1 MKTYFSLLF
10 LLFLPVLA
18 VAGSGSKDSD
28 RGFSPTNIDS
38 SVSPA
43 KDFYQF
49 AVGSWLKN
57 NPIPDEWSSWGTF
70 EALYESNSKVVKEI
84 LESSAANTKA
94 PKGSNIQKVGDYY
107 FSGMDT
113 LKIEKA
119 GYTPVKPFLKNISD
133 IKTKDDLIK
142 ETAQIHLKVSQPFFW
157 FGAGVDGKN
166 SSMMIAQVGQGGL
179 GLPDRD
185 YYTNDDPRSKEI
197 REKYVLYMQNMFKL
211 IGRTEAAAKKDADKV
226 MEIETRLA
234 KASLTKVEMRDPVRN
249 YNKMSFDSL
258 KSIAPDFIW
267 SLYFKELGIKTPA
280 EFDINQPGFVKEVS
294 KMIKELPV
302 NDWKPYLTWNV
313 LRGSAAYLSS
323 AFVNEA
329 FNFNGK
335 FLSGAKVLRPR
346 WKRVMGAEDN
356 ALGEL
361 IGQLYIEKT
370 FPPEA
375 KERARNIVGNLLVS
389 LKERIN
395 KLEWMG
401 DETKKAALVK
411 LAAFTV
417 KIGYPDKWKDY
428 SKVSFSRD
436 SYFENDANASEF
448 LTKDNLAKIGKPVDK
463 TEWEMYPQ
471 TVNAYY
477 EPVRNEIVFPAAI
490 LQPPFFNVDA
500 DDAINYG
507 AMGVVIGHE
516 ITHGFDDQGRQY
528 DAKGNIKDW
537 WTDNDT
543 KQFDERAKVII
554 NQFNN
559 FVAIDTFHVNGQL
572 TQGENIA
579 DLGGL
584 NVALDAYR
592 KTDEYKF
599 NSKIDGFTPVQRFF
613 LGWAQVW
620 RGNERDESLKLL
632 IKSNE
637 HAPNKSRVNCPLS
650 NIPEF
655 WEAFNVQPGDPMR
668 RSEKD
673 LVKIW

>member
-1 MKTYFSLLF
+1 MKNSISLLF
-10 LLFLPVLA
+10 LLFLPVLVA
-18 VAGSGSKDSD
+18 AGSGNKDTN
-28 RGFSPTNIDS
+28 RGFDPINIDKSTSPT
-38 SVSPA
+38 
-43 KDFYQF
+43 KDFYKY
-49 AVGSWLKN
+49 AIGNWLKL

-84 LESSAANTKA
+84 LESSSVNKTS
-94 PKGSNIQKVGDYY
+94 PKGSIIQKVGDYY
-107 FSGMDT
+107 YSGMDT
-113 LKIEKA
+113 VKIEKA
-119 GYTPVKPFLKNISD
+119 GYSPIKPFLKKIND
-133 IKTKDDLIK
+133 IKTKDDFIK
-142 ETAQIHLKVSQPFFW
+142 EAAQIHLKIKSPLFF
-157 FGAGVDGKN
+157 FDAAVDAKN
-166 SSMMIAQVGQGGL
+166 SSMMVAQISQGGI

-185 YYTNDDPRSKEI
+185 YYTSDDPRSKEI
-197 REKYVLYMQNMFKL
+197 REKYVQYMHNMFRL
-211 IGRTEAAAKKDADKV
+211 IGQNEATAKRNADKV
-226 MEIETRLA
+226 MQIETRLA
-234 KASLTKVEMRDPVRN
+234 KASLTKVEMRDPVKN
-249 YNKMSFDSL
+249 YNKMSYDAL
-258 KSIAPDFIW
+258 KSIAPDFNW
-267 SLYFKELGIKTPA
+267 AVFFKELGIISPA
-280 EFDINQPGFVKEVS
+280 DFDITQPGFTKEVS
-294 KMIKELPV
+294 KMIKELPL

-313 LRGSAAYLSS
+313 LRGSAPYLSS

-375 KERARNIVGNLLVS
+375 KERARNIVSNLVVS
-389 LKERIN
+389 LKERIS
-395 KLEWMG
+395 KLDWMG
-401 DETKKAALVK
+401 DDTKKAALVK

-428 SKVSFSRD
+428 SGVNISRD

-528 DAKGNIKDW
+528 DAQGNIKDW
-537 WTDNDT
+537 WTDNDS
-543 KQFDERAKVII
+543 KKFDERAKVII
-554 NQFNN
+554 DQFNN

-584 NVALDAYR
+584 NVALDALR
-592 KTDEYKF
+592 KTDEFKS
-599 NSKIDGFTPVQRFF
+599 NEMINGFTPLQRFF
-613 LGWAQVW
+613 LAWAQVW
-620 RGNERDESLKLL
+620 RGNDREESLKLL

-637 HAPNKSRVNCPLS
+637 HAPNKFRVNGPLS
-650 NIPEF
+650 NMPEF

-668 RSEKD
+668 RSDME